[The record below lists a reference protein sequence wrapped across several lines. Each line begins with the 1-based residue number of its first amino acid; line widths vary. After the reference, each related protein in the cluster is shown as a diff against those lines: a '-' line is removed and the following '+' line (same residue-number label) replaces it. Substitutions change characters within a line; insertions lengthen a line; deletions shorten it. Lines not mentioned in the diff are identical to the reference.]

1 MAGAV
6 QAAVRAATALV
17 TGGRRPAVW
26 RPGVS
31 ADLTRKWHSL
41 PANRMFFMEAR
52 SKLSGP
58 RSRRT
63 YRRISRDDRSQRSS
77 RSATGISEREGPAEY
92 LLVLLRYRCWRE
104 ARIRRF
110 G

>member
-6 QAAVRAATALV
+6 QAAVRAAIALM

-31 ADLTRKWHSL
+31 ADLARKWHSL

-63 YRRISRDDRSQRSS
+63 YRRLFAPTRDSSLSLYVMDLPSLSTSADRLPPI
-77 RSATGISEREGPAEY
+77 GE
-92 LLVLLRYRCWRE
+92 
-104 ARIRRF
+104 
-110 G
+110 